1 MYYIESVHLQANSF
15 VVEPLSK
22 FVLEKIKKKR
32 RKCNKLVCIY
42 TADFIHKLKKL
53 KMIPLPLQEG
63 KLQLK

>member
-1 MYYIESVHLQANSF
+1 MYYIKNVHLQANSLI
-15 VVEPLSK
+15 VEPPSK
-22 FVLEKIKKKR
+22 FLLEKIKKKR

-42 TADFIHKLKKL
+42 TADFIHKLEKL